1 MKKRANVTAAIVS
14 LVLSASLAGEE
25 PTAIEKFAAAFI
37 DAEIAAW
44 ERGEF
49 DALQALEHS
58 DVVFQNINGTVFR
71 GWDEH
76 KKAIEETKAGYNGAR
91 ITQEWRYLMG
101 EGNMFAVSYVWTV
114 HFPQQ
119 PLRIAGI
126 AVGRVRDGKLA
137 EEWGAGSALPPTA
150 D

>member
-1 MKKRANVTAAIVS
+1 MIKLANVAAAIVS
-14 LVLSASLAGEE
+14 FSLCSVVAAHA
-25 PTAIEKFAAAFI
+25 PTEIEKFAAFI
-37 DAEIAAW
+37 EAEIATW

-49 DALQALEHS
+49 EVLQALEHA

-71 GWDEH
+71 GWEEH
-76 KKAIEETKAGYNGAR
+76 KQFIEDTKASFNGAR

-114 HFPQQ
+114 HFPEQ

-137 EEWGAGSALPPTA
+137 EEWGAGSVVPPAA

>member
-1 MKKRANVTAAIVS
+1 MRKRATVAAAIVS
-14 LVLSASLAGEE
+14 FALSASIAAQE
-25 PTAIEKFAAAFI
+25 PTQIEKFAAAFI
-37 DAEIAAW
+37 EAEIAAW

-49 DALQALEHS
+49 EALQALEHS
-58 DVVFQNINGTVFR
+58 DVVFQNINGTVLR

-76 KKAIEETKAGYNGAR
+76 KKAIEDTKAGFNGAR

-101 EGNMFAVSYVWTV
+101 EGTMFAVSYVWTI
-114 HFPQQ
+114 HLPE

-137 EEWGAGSALPPTA
+137 EEWGAGSTLPPTA